1 MTTLGMEPLFALDDK
16 DNEVFT
22 GLLGASGF
30 GGVIRRI
37 DEVSEST
44 KEKGD
49 LFEKVVQA
57 FLRQD
62 KARSERFSHV
72 WRWSEWPG
80 RNNRPDTGIDLV
92 ARERDSGN
100 LVAVQCKYRK
110 PGTTLYL
117 DDIAT
122 FLTGLGHADFSE
134 GVIVS
139 TTENWGPNVEN
150 ALKNRDK
157 PVARWG
163 LWHFENS
170 SIDWS
175 KFKLSSPSSLASR
188 VVKTLRDYQT
198 EALDAVIS
206 GFNENDRG
214 KLIMPCGSGK
224 TFAALRIAERLVG
237 PGGSVLFLTPSI
249 SLLSQSMGDWCND
262 AELLIKPY
270 GVCSDTSAGRTGRY
284 DEGADIATYDL
295 ADSPST
301 NAKTLVRRFNQTSN
315 ATERMRVVFSTY
327 QSLDVIAQGQK
338 LGLPEFDLIIS
349 DEAHRTTG
357 VQHKGLN
364 SEDESGFRRV
374 HDNGFLKGL
383 RRLYMTAT
391 PRIYGDSAKRKAN
404 DEQLTLAS
412 MDDLSMYGPE
422 FHRLGFGAAVD
433 RGILSEYKVVILDV
447 DMEQVGI
454 DLERMLSDEE
464 VSATMVPRMGRKS
477 QTKITLTLDNSAR
490 MVGCWNG
497 LRKVGIT
504 PDEFVYDPAP
514 SKRAVAFTN
523 TVDQSLEFAYYFP
536 QIVDEVGKKGNSEL
550 RCSVQHVDGAM
561 NAQRRTLALEWLKGD
576 ESNDFCHVVSNA
588 RCLTEGV
595 DVPALDAI
603 LFLYPRRSA
612 IDVVQAVGRVMRKA
626 EGKRFGYVILP
637 IAREPGRTPEETLN
651 DSKYRYVWQVLNAIK
666 SHDDRFEAEI
676 NQLALSLSRDKPS
689 YPDKPGDIGESS
701 VGDMVVEPSDSDAIQ
716 GSLHIVGDEGFQNA
730 IRAKVVDKYADPA
743 FWEKWATTVRE
754 IANAHESRI
763 RALLRGEDANV
774 RETFDGYLRGIR
786 ENLNDG
792 ITEDDAIGMLSQHLV
807 TKPVFD
813 AVFGDFG
820 FVAQNSVSRAMQST
834 IGALDRHGLDNET
847 ADLEAFYRDVRTRV
861 RGLSDP
867 ADKQRVV
874 KELYERFISLALPQ
888 AARSLGIVYTPIEVV
903 DYVVRSVEDLLQSE
917 FGASISDSGVHV
929 LDPFTGTGT
938 FITRLIQS
946 GIVGPE
952 DLPRKYDG
960 ELHANEFLLLA
971 YYIAAVNIESAYH
984 EVVDATAANSYIP
997 FDGIVLT
1004 DTFEQSE
1011 NSNPMDHALFPHNNR
1026 RIERQK
1032 GLDIRVILGNP
1043 PWSAT
1048 DNRDYQTVDKRVKE
1062 TYADTSSAM
1071 LREALYDPYVKAIR
1085 QASDRI
1091 LGSEK
1096 GGVIAFVTN
1105 GGFIDAKSFDGFRK
1119 AIAKEFDIIY
1129 CYNFRGD
1136 ARTSGELR
1144 QREGGGVF
1152 DSGSRAGVAI
1162 LLLVKKP
1169 GESSGA
1175 TVFYRDIGDYLS
1187 REDKLQI
1194 LVESSLK
1201 NTGWEI
1207 IEPNAHGDW
1216 INQRSQDFPALRPL
1230 APEEGEVKGLESI
1243 FLSES
1248 LGFYTGRDAW
1258 CYNASDNRLRD
1269 NIRISVEF
1277 YNEKV
1282 DAFERSNASGNMQ
1295 KRVAQA
1301 RKLVGVTPGR
1311 FHWRPENFR
1320 HMVAGRRYEAI
1331 EKSFTVAMYRPYFKQ
1346 RLYSNPDLNSRV
1358 RRFSQIYP
1366 EPTSENLGIAIT
1378 ATGANVP
1385 FHALMTD
1392 CIVDSHLNA
1401 DTIYFPRW
1409 RYLPLSEALGTS
1421 DKLERTSN
1429 INPSALAD
1437 YRERYKN
1444 DSITD
1449 DDLLYH
1455 VYGVLHSKQYRDTFA
1470 ADLGKSPARI
1480 PVPDTLDDFRE
1491 FAKAGRELARL
1502 HVGYE
1507 GIEPYDLDVRQVD
1520 GWDLDRPDA
1529 YRVTKMTYRRKRKDI
1544 DKSEIRYNAG
1554 ITISGIPEEAHEY
1567 QLGSRSALDWLVDRY
1582 EVKIHS
1588 KSGITNDPNDWANE
1602 LSDSRY
1608 ILDLLRRVTTVSVRT
1623 VEIVKSLPEL
1633 PL

>member
-16 DNEVFT
+16 DNEVFA

-30 GGVIRRI
+30 GGVVKRI
-37 DEVSEST
+37 DEVSAST

-57 FLRQD
+57 FVRQD

-92 ARERDSGN
+92 ARERDSDN

-117 DDIAT
+117 DDIST

-134 GVIVS
+134 GIIVS

-150 ALKNRDK
+150 ALRNRDK

-175 KFKLSSPSSLASR
+175 KFKLNSPSSLASR
-188 VVKTLRDYQT
+188 VAKTLRDYQT
-198 EALDAVIS
+198 EALNAVIN
-206 GFNENDRG
+206 GFNGYNRG

-249 SLLSQSMGDWCND
+249 SLLSQSMSDWCND
-262 AELLIKPY
+262 AELPIKPY

-284 DEGADIATYDL
+284 DEGADFATYDL

-301 NAKTLVRRFNQTSN
+301 NAETLVRRFNQTSH
-315 ATERMRVVFSTY
+315 AAERMRVVFSTY
-327 QSLDVIAQGQK
+327 QSLDVIAQAQK

-357 VQHKGLN
+357 VQRTGLN
-364 SEDESGFRRV
+364 NEDESGFRRV
-374 HDNGFLKGL
+374 HDNSFIKGQ

-412 MDDLSMYGPE
+412 MDDASMYGPE

-433 RGILSEYKVVILDV
+433 KGILSEYKVVILDV
-447 DMEQVGI
+447 DMEQVGV

-464 VSATMVPRMGRKS
+464 VAATTVTRTGRKS

-497 LRKVGIT
+497 LRKLGVT

-523 TVDQSLEFAYYFP
+523 TVDQSLEFAHYFP
-536 QIVDEVGKKGNSEL
+536 LIVDEVGKKGNSEL

-576 ESNDFCHVVSNA
+576 EANGFCHVVSNA

-626 EGKRFGYVILP
+626 KDKRFGYVILP

-676 NQLALSLSRDKPS
+676 NQLALSQSKDKPS
-689 YPDKPGDIGESS
+689 YLDKPGDIGESS
-701 VGDMVVEPSDSDAIQ
+701 VGDIVVEPSELDAIQ

-743 FWEKWATTVRE
+743 FWEKWATTIRE

-763 RALLRGEDANV
+763 RALLRGEDASV
-774 RETFDGYLRGIR
+774 RDTFDGYLEGIR

-820 FVAQNSVSRAMQST
+820 FVAQNSVSKAMQST
-834 IGALDRHGLDNET
+834 ISALDRHGLDNET

-867 ADKQRVV
+867 EAKQKVV

-888 AARSLGIVYTPIEVV
+888 AAKSLGIVYTPIEVV
-903 DYVVRSVEDLLQSE
+903 DYVVRSVEDLLRSE

-946 GIVGPE
+946 GIVEPE
-952 DLPRKYDG
+952 HLPRKYDG

-971 YYIAAVNIESAYH
+971 YYIAAVNIETAYH
-984 EVVDATAANSYIP
+984 EAVGATAANDYTP

-1048 DNRDYQTVDKRVKE
+1048 DNREYSNADKRVKE
-1062 TYADTSSAM
+1062 TYADTSTAM

-1096 GGVIAFVTN
+1096 GGVVAFVTN

-1119 AIAKEFDIIY
+1119 AIAKEFDAVY
-1129 CYNFRGD
+1129 CYNLRGD

-1144 QREGGGVF
+1144 QQEGGGVF

-1162 LLLVKKP
+1162 LLLVRKP

-1175 TVFYRDIGDYLS
+1175 TVYYRDIGDYLS
-1187 REDKLQI
+1187 REDKLQV
-1194 LVESSLK
+1194 LAESSLK
-1201 NTGWEI
+1201 TTGWEI
-1207 IEPNAHGDW
+1207 IKPNEHGDW
-1216 INQRSQDFPALRPL
+1216 INQRSQDFPSLRPL
-1230 APEEGEVKGLESI
+1230 APEEDEVKGLESI

-1248 LGFYTGRDAW
+1248 LGSTRGATLGAITPQRNNYGTTSEAAW
-1258 CYNASDNRLRD
+1258 NSTTRKWMRLRRARLPV
-1269 NIRISVEF
+1269 IC
-1277 YNEKV
+1277 
-1282 DAFERSNASGNMQ
+1282 SNGSLKQGSW
-1295 KRVAQA
+1295 
-1301 RKLVGVTPGR
+1301 LVS
-1311 FHWRPENFR
+1311 HLD
-1320 HMVAGRRYEAI
+1320 
-1331 EKSFTVAMYRPYFKQ
+1331 SFTG
-1346 RLYSNPDLNSRV
+1346 V
-1358 RRFSQIYP
+1358 RR
-1366 EPTSENLGIAIT
+1366 
-1378 ATGANVP
+1378 
-1385 FHALMTD
+1385 
-1392 CIVDSHLNA
+1392 
-1401 DTIYFPRW
+1401 
-1409 RYLPLSEALGTS
+1409 
-1421 DKLERTSN
+1421 
-1429 INPSALAD
+1429 
-1437 YRERYKN
+1437 
-1444 DSITD
+1444 ITD
-1449 DDLLYH
+1449 TWSPVDVTRQSRRASPLPCT
-1455 VYGVLHSKQYRDTFA
+1455 VLSSSSASTA
-1470 ADLGKSPARI
+1470 I
-1480 PVPDTLDDFRE
+1480 PT
-1491 FAKAGRELARL
+1491 
-1502 HVGYE
+1502 
-1507 GIEPYDLDVRQVD
+1507 
-1520 GWDLDRPDA
+1520 
-1529 YRVTKMTYRRKRKDI
+1529 
-1544 DKSEIRYNAG
+1544 
-1554 ITISGIPEEAHEY
+1554 
-1567 QLGSRSALDWLVDRY
+1567 
-1582 EVKIHS
+1582 
-1588 KSGITNDPNDWANE
+1588 
-1602 LSDSRY
+1602 
-1608 ILDLLRRVTTVSVRT
+1608 
-1623 VEIVKSLPEL
+1623 
-1633 PL
+1633 